1 MPTIIIDTDI
11 GTNADDA
18 IAIALAARSPE
29 ISIKGITTV
38 YGNVKIRAAITNQV
52 LRLAGNEN
60 IPIYQGIEQ
69 PLLREREVFWAG
81 FEGEGLQLG
90 DYIHKKDKHAVQFII
105 DMIMNNPG
113 EITLVTIGPL
123 TNIATALII
132 EPKIAENVKEI
143 IMMAGVTRLGVNR
156 LNLEPIEHNIKCDP
170 EAASIVF
177 RSGAPITMVGLDV
190 TRQVFI
196 SRLEKEKMVTCN
208 TPLANLLSMMME
220 THMNYLKRDYAYL
233 SDPITVSLLL
243 DRSIVKTKQ
252 MEITIENEGRSKFAY
267 TIGTPSKTGN
277 VAVSLEID
285 RQKFLKILN
294 ERVFS
299 S

>member
-52 LRLAGNEN
+52 LRLAGKEN

-196 SRLEKEKMVTCN
+196 SRLEIEKMVTCN